1 MVFGFAA
8 ATVAG
13 FLLTAIPNWTGRMPL
28 QGGPLAVLAV
38 LWLSGRVAML
48 LSSCLGAGATA
59 ALDLAFPLA
68 FLGVIAREI
77 TIPKKCNVT
86 NIFYTGDMGGILC
99 GLDIGG
105 AETKN
110 AHVVSITHLAFDR
123 RVPLS
128 REISAYQRHRIK
140 KLKQQ
145 QGRGY

>member
-1 MVFGFAA
+1 MIDDPRKTDLLISMLEESLPIEAYI
-8 ATVAG
+8 TQYLAG
-13 FLLTAIPNWTGRMPL
+13 TLMEKSPDA
-28 QGGPLAVLAV
+28 
-38 LWLSGRVAML
+38 
-48 LSSCLGAGATA
+48 
-59 ALDLAFPLA
+59 
-68 FLGVIAREI
+68 

-86 NIFYTGDMGGILC
+86 SVFYTGDMGGILC

-128 REISAYQRHRIK
+128 REINAYQRHRIK

-145 QGRGY
+145 KGRGY

>member
-1 MVFGFAA
+1 MIDDPWK
-8 ATVAG
+8 TD
-13 FLLTAIPNWTGRMPL
+13 LLI
-28 QGGPLAVLAV
+28 
-38 LWLSGRVAML
+38 SML
-48 LSSCLGAGATA
+48 KESLPIEANITQYLAGA
-59 ALDLAFPLA
+59 LKGKSPD
-68 FLGVIAREI
+68 I

-86 NIFYTGDMGGILC
+86 NIFYTGDTGGILC

-105 AETKN
+105 AETEN

-128 REISAYQRHRIK
+128 REIGAYQRHRIK